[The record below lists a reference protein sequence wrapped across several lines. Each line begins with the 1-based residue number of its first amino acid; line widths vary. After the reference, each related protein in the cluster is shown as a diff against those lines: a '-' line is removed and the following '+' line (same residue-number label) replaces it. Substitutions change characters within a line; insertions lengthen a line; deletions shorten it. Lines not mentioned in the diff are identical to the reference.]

1 VRLETQTYLGAVEP
15 LPLVDVLSLKGTRGG
30 SNRHR
35 PLTSQ
40 GPCRHV
46 RGLAHLLAPWLV
58 IAEDAPAGTLEVL
71 ELTAVERPKERREA
85 E

>member
-30 SNRHR
+30 SNHHR

-40 GPCRHV
+40 GRV
-46 RGLAHLLAPWLV
+46 RGLALLFAPWLV

>member
-30 SNRHR
+30 SNHHR

-58 IAEDAPAGTLEVL
+58 IAEDAPAGTFEVL